1 MPSTLVYS
9 VLQNGQKIFVRDES
23 LLSRLYLLISLSAED
38 FRYFVSDFIK
48 IRERS
53 NYLNEIDKDRLSKMV
68 AFLEKELEDFEKFRD
83 IGQVVYLSDIS
94 TKRNME
100 RWVENIV
107 NSSID
112 MAKIIM
118 ASEKKQIPET
128 YRLIIENLA
137 TVDGFD
143 QKVALSLA
151 SFSKMRNL
159 LAHEY
164 LDIRFSQM
172 KKFAEQSEASYKY
185 LVDFVKNFIKK

>member
-128 YRLIIENLA
+128 YRLSI
-137 TVDGFD
+137 
-143 QKVALSLA
+143 
-151 SFSKMRNL
+151 
-159 LAHEY
+159 
-164 LDIRFSQM
+164 
-172 KKFAEQSEASYKY
+172 
-185 LVDFVKNFIKK
+185 